1 MKKLANLIVK
11 GRIVIVIAFAV
22 LSILCGYLATKVKI
36 NYDLASYLPKDARST
51 VAIDKVRD
59 EYTDNSPN
67 LEVGIPC
74 DTLTDALNYKK
85 ELQSLE
91 HVHSVLWLDDQVD
104 IGVPLAL
111 SNQKLVD
118 GFYKE
123 GMALFQVTVDTSE
136 DVPELEFLTKLY
148 DTIGDDAAVR
158 GQLVEHAHM
167 QSATT
172 SEVTSIASSALPI
185 AFVILLL
192 STTSWFEPVLFMV
205 VIFSGVL
212 LNMGTNLIFDDISF
226 ITQSIGAILQ
236 LAVSMDYGIFLL
248 HRFSDYRAEG
258 HDIKE
263 AMKLAI
269 EKSVAPVLASALTTI
284 FGFLALV
291 FMRFGIG
298 FDLGLVLAKGVF
310 FSLLSSFMLLPA
322 LTTLTY
328 KLIDKTTHRSFMPSF
343 KKPSRWIIKFCIP
356 IMIAAA
362 IVIAPAFLAQRSN
375 RLLYGARTYPENSRQ
390 ERDALLL
397 EERFGNNVPMA
408 LLVPR
413 GDWAREGRLVDE
425 LIDVPEIKSA
435 IGYVTAVGRGI
446 PNEILPERLMSPL
459 LSEHYSRIILIADSP
474 DEAPET
480 FETAEKIRV
489 IVDEAYPDGDT
500 HLTGA
505 NMVLLDM
512 RSTINKD
519 ILIVD
524 GLAILA
530 IALVILFTF
539 RSLAIPMILVLTIEL
554 SIWINLAIPYLT
566 GIPLNFIGFLVISTV
581 QLGATVD
588 YAILMTQHYL
598 DHRLVLNRKDAA
610 MRTIETVAGSII
622 PPALILAS
630 VCYVLYFS
638 SSLAVVSEIGRV
650 LGRGALT
657 SLGMVLFLLPNFL
670 RFFDP
675 LIEKTTWKLKLLPDK
690 HSYRRKPR
698 GASGRRRQ
706 EYSPL
711 KMDQQEDLS

>member
-51 VAIDKVRD
+51 VAIDKVMD
-59 EYTDNSPN
+59 EYTDNIPN

-123 GMALFQVTVDTSE
+123 GMALFQVTVDNSE

-172 SEVTSIASSALPI
+172 SEVTSIASYALPI

-258 HDIKE
+258 HDIKD
-263 AMKLAI
+263 AMKMAI

-343 KKPSRWIIKFCIP
+343 KKPSRWIIKIGIP

-362 IVIAPAFLAQRSN
+362 IVIAPAFPSRS
-375 RLLYGARTYPENSRQ
+375 ARTVCYM
-390 ERDALLL
+390 ER
-397 EERFGNNVPMA
+397 ERIRKI
-408 LLVPR
+408 LVR
-413 GDWAREGRLVDE
+413 SVTLCC
-425 LIDVPEIKSA
+425 LKSDLA
-435 IGYVTAVGRGI
+435 TTSLWRFLFRAGT
-446 PNEILPERLMSPL
+446 
-459 LSEHYSRIILIADSP
+459 
-474 DEAPET
+474 
-480 FETAEKIRV
+480 
-489 IVDEAYPDGDT
+489 
-500 HLTGA
+500 
-505 NMVLLDM
+505 
-512 RSTINKD
+512 
-519 ILIVD
+519 
-524 GLAILA
+524 GLAKDGWWMSL
-530 IALVILFTF
+530 LMF
-539 RSLAIPMILVLTIEL
+539 R
-554 SIWINLAIPYLT
+554 
-566 GIPLNFIGFLVISTV
+566 
-581 QLGATVD
+581 
-588 YAILMTQHYL
+588 
-598 DHRLVLNRKDAA
+598 K
-610 MRTIETVAGSII
+610 
-622 PPALILAS
+622 
-630 VCYVLYFS
+630 
-638 SSLAVVSEIGRV
+638 SSL
-650 LGRGALT
+650 
-657 SLGMVLFLLPNFL
+657 
-670 RFFDP
+670 P
-675 LIEKTTWKLKLLPDK
+675 L
-690 HSYRRKPR
+690 
-698 GASGRRRQ
+698 A
-706 EYSPL
+706 
-711 KMDQQEDLS
+711 M